1 MKLYSKDSDLIVS
14 KKLGPLWWTGN
25 YTERQDIMHVV
36 QRQLK
41 NNYQDTAI
49 FTGGS
54 DSGLTPNNK
63 GKGGV
68 EGGAVG

>member
-1 MKLYSKDSDLIVS
+1 
-14 KKLGPLWWTGN
+14 
-25 YTERQDIMHVV
+25 MHVV